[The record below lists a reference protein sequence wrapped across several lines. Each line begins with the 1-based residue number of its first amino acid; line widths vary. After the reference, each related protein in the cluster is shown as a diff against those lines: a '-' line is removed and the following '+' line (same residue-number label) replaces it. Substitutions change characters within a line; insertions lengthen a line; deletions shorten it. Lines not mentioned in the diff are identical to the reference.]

1 MAINLGS
8 NAALGLR
15 LGTATVTEAYLGSTK
30 VFPPPS
36 GVATATISNSSGNI
50 KTAAGTFSATQFST
64 SGSGTG
70 ATFTVTIDS
79 NRTATAF
86 TITNAGSG
94 YTVSDTIELQ
104 IASLPANFQIPRV
117 QLTVATLGY

>member
-8 NAALGLR
+8 NAPLGLR

-50 KTAAGTFSATQFST
+50 KTADGTFSATQFST

-70 ATFTVTIDS
+70 ATFTVTLV

-86 TITNAGSG
+86 TITYAGSG
-94 YTVSDTIELQ
+94 YAVSDTIELQ
-104 IASLPANFQIPRV
+104 IASLSAQFQVPRV

>member
-8 NAALGLR
+8 NAAQGLR
-15 LGTATVTEAYLGSTK
+15 LGSATVTEAYLGSTK

-36 GVATATISNSSGNI
+36 GVATATITNSSGNI
-50 KTAAGTFSATQFST
+50 KTADGTFSATQFST

-70 ATFTVTIDS
+70 ATFTVTLV

-94 YTVSDTIELQ
+94 YAVNDTIELQ
-104 IASLPANFQIPRV
+104 IASLSAQFQVPRV

>member
-8 NAALGLR
+8 NAAQGLR
-15 LGTATVTEAYLGSTK
+15 LGSAAVTEAYLGSTK

-50 KTAAGTFSATQFST
+50 KTADGTFSATQFST

-70 ATFTVTIDS
+70 ATFTVTLV

-94 YTVSDTIELQ
+94 YAVNDTIELQ
-104 IASLPANFQIPRV
+104 IASLSAQFQQPRV

>member
-8 NAALGLR
+8 NAPLGLR

-50 KTAAGTFSATQFST
+50 KTADGTFSATQFST

-70 ATFTVTIDS
+70 ATFTVTLV

-94 YTVSDTIELQ
+94 YAVNDTIELQ
-104 IASLPANFQIPRV
+104 IASLSAQFQVPRV

>member
-8 NAALGLR
+8 NAAQGLR
-15 LGTATVTEAYLGSTK
+15 LGSATVTEAYLGSTK

-50 KTAAGTFSATQFST
+50 KTADGTFSATQFST

-70 ATFTVTIDS
+70 ATFTVTLV

-94 YTVSDTIELQ
+94 YAVSDTIELQ
-104 IASLPANFQIPRV
+104 IASLSAQFQVPRV

>member
-8 NAALGLR
+8 NAPLGLR

-36 GVATATISNSSGNI
+36 GVATATITNSSGNI
-50 KTAAGTFSATQFST
+50 KTADGTFSATQFST

-70 ATFTVTIDS
+70 ATFTVTLV

-94 YTVSDTIELQ
+94 YAVNDTIELQ
-104 IASLPANFQIPRV
+104 IASLSAQFQVPRV

>member
-8 NAALGLR
+8 NAAQGLR
-15 LGTATVTEAYLGSTK
+15 LGSAAVTEAYLGSTK

-50 KTAAGTFSATQFST
+50 KSGDGTFSATQFST

-70 ATFTVTIDS
+70 ATFTVTLV

-94 YTVSDTIELQ
+94 YAVNDTIELQ
-104 IASLPANFQIPRV
+104 IASLSAQFQVPRV

>member
-8 NAALGLR
+8 NAAQGLR
-15 LGTATVTEAYLGSTK
+15 LGSATVTEAYLGSTK

-50 KTAAGTFSATQFST
+50 KTADGTFSATQFST

-70 ATFTVTIDS
+70 ATFTVTLV

-94 YTVSDTIELQ
+94 YAVNDTIELQ
-104 IASLPANFQIPRV
+104 IASLSAQFQVPRV

>member
-1 MAINLGS
+1 MGINLGS
-8 NAALGLR
+8 NAISALK
-15 LGTATVTEAYLGSTK
+15 LGSTSVSKAYLGSTQ
-30 VFPPPS
+30 VFPLAS
-36 GVATATISNSSGNI
+36 GVATATITNSSGNI
-50 KTAAGTFSATQFST
+50 KTADGTFSATQFST

-70 ATFTVTIDS
+70 ATFTVTLV

-94 YTVSDTIELQ
+94 YAVNDTIELQ
-104 IASLPANFQIPRV
+104 IASLSARFQVPRV

>member
-8 NAALGLR
+8 NAPLGLR

-50 KTAAGTFSATQFST
+50 KTADGTFSATQFST

-70 ATFTVTIDS
+70 ATFTVTLV

-94 YTVSDTIELQ
+94 YAVSDTIELQ
-104 IASLPANFQIPRV
+104 IASLSAQFQVPRV

>member
-1 MAINLGS
+1 MGINLGS
-8 NAALGLR
+8 NAPQGLR
-15 LGTATVTEAYLGSTK
+15 LGTATVTAAYLGSTQ
-30 VFPPPS
+30 VYPLPS
-36 GVATATISNSSGNI
+36 GIATATISNSSGNI
-50 KTAAGTFSATQFST
+50 KSADGTFSATQFST

-70 ATFTVTIDS
+70 ATFTVTLV

-94 YTVSDTIELQ
+94 YAVNDTIELQ
-104 IASLPANFQIPRV
+104 IASLSAQFQIPRV